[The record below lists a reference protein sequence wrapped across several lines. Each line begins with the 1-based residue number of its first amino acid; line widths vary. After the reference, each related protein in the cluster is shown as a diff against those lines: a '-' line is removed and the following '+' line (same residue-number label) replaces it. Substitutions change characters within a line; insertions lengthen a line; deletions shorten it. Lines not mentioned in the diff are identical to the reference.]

1 MGLFSNLRKAPDQNT
16 GQSAGQVNAQ
26 EETARAVL
34 AIPLMVA
41 ASDGEITT
49 PETMQISNM
58 CSFSPVFLA
67 IGGKRT
73 SDLGVEIVEEIKAR
87 GMNDVFQRAA
97 AALSPKLRETAMCFA
112 IRTALADGVLED
124 NEKKML
130 VTMGESMGIPQ
141 ETFMKI
147 FDVMAMMQR
156 APGA

>member
-1 MGLFSNLRKAPDQNT
+1 MGLFSNLRKANGESVDKTNT
-16 GQSAGQVNAQ
+16 Q

-34 AIPLMVA
+34 ALPIMVA

-58 CSFSPVFLA
+58 CMFSPVFLA

-73 SDLGVEIVEEIKAR
+73 SDLGVEIVEELKAR
-87 GMNDVFQRAA
+87 GMTEVFQRSA

-112 IRTALADGVLED
+112 IRTALADGVLDE
-124 NEKKML
+124 NEKMVL
-130 VTMGESMGIPQ
+130 VKMGESLGLPQ

-156 APGA
+156 APEA